1 MVVAQ
6 GEWAALTELAGVV
19 AEVPGAIALGPA
31 LVVAT
36 EDGADRLGRLV
47 IRAPLA
53 SGPPLVATLR
63 AFLAARSA
71 RKDPRQLRIKVD
83 PVDVG

>member
-1 MVVAQ
+1 M
-6 GEWAALTELAGVV
+6 
-19 AEVPGAIALGPA
+19 
-31 LVVAT
+31 VAT

-71 RKDPRQLRIKVD
+71 RKDQRQLRIKVD